1 MATEHDRSPAPPG
14 RKDAPGDPCGAGVSR
29 RGFIQTVGAGAI
41 GAAALG
47 SAEAAQAP
55 APVTPDEMAPLT
67 ITVNGRRH
75 RLLVEPRWSLAYVIR
90 DRLQLTGTKVGCERG
105 ECGACTVLIDGA
117 PRYACLTLAVEA
129 DGTKVTTIE
138 GLMAGEELGPVQRAF
153 AEKDALQCGFCTPG
167 QIVAAEG
174 LLRTTADPTTDQI
187 RQGMSGNLCR
197 CGAYRQI
204 FQAVARAADLRKA

>member
-1 MATEHDRSPAPPG
+1 MA
-14 RKDAPGDPCGAGVSR
+14 KDKETVSR
-29 RGFIQTVGAGAI
+29 RGFIQSVGAGAI
-41 GAAALG
+41 GAAAGVPGARPVRAGVVAIG
-47 SAEAAQAP
+47 SSEATPAAAP
-55 APVTPDEMAPLT
+55 ATPEEMAPVTVS
-67 ITVNGRRH
+67 VNGRRH

-105 ECGACTVLIDGA
+105 ECGACTVLIDGI

-129 DGTKVTTIE
+129 DGAQVTTIE
-138 GLMAGEELGPVQRAF
+138 GLMSGEDLGPVQQAF

-167 QIVAAEG
+167 QIMAAEG
-174 LLRTTADPTTDQI
+174 LLRTTANPAIDQI

-197 CGAYRQI
+197 CGAYRNI